1 MGVACASCGQIVPA
15 GQFRCS
21 HCGAVAQRE
30 ELDDYGGLLEVA
42 AEAEK
47 RPAQAAPEAPVPAP
61 REVTPRTAPPE
72 DEDAAREPLVP
83 RGTFA
88 SELPERAAEGEE
100 RELVKLE
107 GAAAP
112 SKSSDGAKAKPAGS
126 SQRVKVV
133 RAPQRPPYLASEILR
148 EDLTPSE
155 PGKKLLELL
164 LYVAPALGIA
174 AALVSGLSRTATWV
188 ALVALTGL
196 LALARFELPYATR
209 AVLVALTGGGTLT
222 LVSVWCL
229 TLGERFDRA
238 LLAGAATL
246 LPAALL
252 FRAWY
257 RASEVARALV
267 GGSLLLA
274 LAWALATSDRQ
285 LLSLVF
291 DWQSWLPALTWYL
304 FGLLCLLSLLAFM
317 GDETTAG
324 CDVWAMGVL
333 IWYGVFAI
341 VRFALESRGV
351 GSLHPN
357 VQTLGLIEPALAAP
371 TAVALSQLFARAVGS
386 RARRVPTAV

>member
-1 MGVACASCGQIVPA
+1 MGVACASCGQVVPS
-15 GQFRCS
+15 GQFRCG

-42 AEAEK
+42 GEAEK
-47 RPAQAAPEAPVPAP
+47 PPVQPPAEAASPTPAPAPQRTAAPE
-61 REVTPRTAPPE
+61 E
-72 DEDAAREPLVP
+72 DDAREPLVP

-88 SELPERAAEGEE
+88 SELPDRAAEGDE
-100 RELVKLE
+100 RELVKVE
-107 GAAAP
+107 GGAVA
-112 SKSSDGAKAKPAGS
+112 SKPNDGAKGKPASGS

-133 RAPQRPPYLASEILR
+133 RTAQRPPYLASEILR

-164 LYVAPALGIA
+164 LYVAPSLGIA
-174 AALVSGLSRTATWV
+174 AALLSGLTRTATWV

-209 AVLVALTGGGTLT
+209 AMLVALTGGGTLT
-222 LVSVWCL
+222 LVSVWSL
-229 TLGERFDRA
+229 TLGERFDRP
-238 LLAGAATL
+238 LLAAAATL

-257 RASEVARALV
+257 RASEVARVLV
-267 GGSLLLA
+267 AGSLLLA
-274 LAWALATSDRQ
+274 LAWALSTSDRQ

-324 CDVWAMGVL
+324 CDVWAMGML
-333 IWYGVFAI
+333 LWYGVFAV
-341 VRFALESRGV
+341 VRFALESRGM
-351 GSLHPN
+351 GSLNPN
-357 VQTLGLIEPALAAP
+357 VHTLGLIEPALAAP
-371 TAVALSQLFARAVGS
+371 TAVALSQLFARSVGA
-386 RARRVPTAV
+386 RARRAPTTL